1 MKEEALSPIPDP
13 TLRLP
18 VFASQGVSRTCDA
31 DHYNGDADN
40 IKMMLIV
47 VKVSGALVSPTITV
61 AALGGA
67 CAILHFGELL
77 WDLIFH

>member
-18 VFASQGVSRTCDA
+18 VFASQGVSRTCNA

-40 IKMMLIV
+40 IMLIV
-47 VKVSGALVSPTITV
+47 VKVLWFLQLSLWQLSGGTV
-61 AALGGA
+61 RYPP
-67 CAILHFGELL
+67 L
-77 WDLIFH
+77 W